1 LRKFIVTALV
11 CAVLAVLPAAAF
23 SDVTDRDAA
32 LAAETLQSLDIISG
46 FPDGSYRPGSPLTRA
61 QFAKIAVIALGDES
75 QVVLQK
81 SFTVFPDVLSSHW
94 AAGYVNVAVRHS
106 KILNGYP
113 DGSFAPDKSITEA
126 EAVTICLRML
136 GYDVEDVGLFW
147 PTDYIN
153 KAAEIG
159 LTDGLVITANNPMTR
174 GRAAILIANMLA
186 MDEKEGKVFAT
197 RIGASAQEDVTL
209 LAAPATDLSM
219 AAGTVRVSIGGTK
232 STLYSNK
239 DIPGSQVGRRG
250 VLLTGKD
257 GKVAGFVPYR
267 YQDVAVT
274 IKAADKDGIT
284 VLSGGR
290 YLIPISTQVVVGG
303 SLEEFETA
311 WSDLRSGTGVL
322 LHYNSDGVL
331 EYISMGFAATGDSVH
346 VLKNSYRS
354 NDNPLLDFF
363 SDDVVKNA
371 TIVKNGATVTA
382 AALRQYDTVSYNA
395 DTRIITVSDMKLTGG
410 LEAAYPTK
418 TSVQQVTVFGH
429 SFTLID
435 GYTPNLS
442 DYDENANIT
451 LLLTADGRVAEIKK
465 FTEVTATAYGRLE
478 SGSSTAAT
486 VVLTNGITLTA
497 KPTNDC
503 SDIEGYFVAVT
514 AGGGGKMNV
523 KAIDMNSGISPSF
536 SVGSMKL
543 GSMTVSPAA
552 ALYERVSK
560 TGPVV
565 RIDLADLGGSST
577 EISGKK
583 IYHYI
588 QDSSGQVVA
597 IIFSNITGDMFNYGK
612 IKVEPVKNEEGEEV
626 SRSITIR
633 YRGLDGSYTSATGTD
648 ARLMGIMGPYAGVYY
663 MGDKVGA
670 VASLNH
676 LGTVKVTDFMGEKQ
690 VMVGSRTVSIADNV
704 YVCYD
709 SNGEETTLAKLKNA
723 CSSFKIY
730 VDRTVDEGGIVRV
743 IVGIK

>member
-1 LRKFIVTALV
+1 MRKFLVTALV

-23 SDVTDRDAA
+23 SDVSDSDTA
-32 LAAETLQSLDIISG
+32 LAAETLQSLNIISG

-94 AAGYVNVAVRHS
+94 AAGYVNVAVRYS

-159 LTDGLVITANNPMTR
+159 LTDGLVITSNNPMTR
-174 GRAAILIANMLA
+174 GRAAVLIANMLA
-186 MDEKEGKVFAT
+186 MDEKEGKVFAA

-267 YQDVAVT
+267 YEDVAVT
-274 IKAADKDGIT
+274 VKSTDKDGIT

-311 WSDLRSGTGVL
+311 WSDLRSGTSVL

-331 EYISMGFAATGDSVH
+331 EYISMGFAVTGDSVH
-346 VLKNSYRS
+346 VLKNSYS
-354 NDNPLLDFF
+354 ANDNPLLDFY
-363 SDDVVKNA
+363 SDDIVKNA
-371 TIVKNGATVTA
+371 TILKNGAAVTA
-382 AALRQYDTVSYNA
+382 AALRQNDTVSYNA
-395 DTRIITVSDMKLTGG
+395 DTRTITVSDIKLTGA
-410 LEAAYPTK
+410 LEAVYPTK
-418 TSVQQVTVFGH
+418 TSAQQVTVYGH
-429 SFTLID
+429 SFMLVD

-442 DYDENANIT
+442 AYDDNANIT

-465 FTEVTATAYGRLE
+465 FTEVSATAYGRLE

-497 KPTNDC
+497 KPSNDC
-503 SDIEGYFVAVT
+503 ADIEGCFVSVT
-514 AGGGGKMNV
+514 AGGGGKMTV
-523 KAIDMNSGISPSF
+523 KAVDMKSGISPSF
-536 SVGSMKL
+536 SVGTMKL
-543 GSMTVSPAA
+543 GTMTVSPAA

-565 RIDLADLGGSST
+565 RIDISDLGGSSVVIAGT
-577 EISGKK
+577 N
-583 IYHYI
+583 IYQYI
-588 QDSSGQVVA
+588 QDSAGQVVA
-597 IIFSNITGDMFNYGK
+597 IVFSNITGDMFNYGK
-612 IKVEPVKNEEGEEV
+612 IKVESIENDDGDEI
-626 SRSITIR
+626 SRIITVR
-633 YRGLDGSYTSATGTD
+633 YRNADGSYTSATGTD
-648 ARLMGIMGPYAGVYY
+648 ARRMSLMGPYAGIFYI
-663 MGDKVGA
+663 GDKVSA
-670 VASLNH
+670 VASLSQ

-690 VMVGSRTVSIADNV
+690 VMIGSRTVSIADNV

-709 SNGEETTLAKLKNA
+709 SNGEETTLAKLKNS

>member
-1 LRKFIVTALV
+1 MRKFLVTALV

-23 SDVTDRDAA
+23 SDVSDSDTE
-32 LAAETLQSLDIISG
+32 LAADTLQSLDIISG
-46 FPDGSYRPGSPLTRA
+46 FPDGSFRPGSPLTRA

-81 SFTVFPDVLSSHW
+81 SFTVFPDVRSSHW
-94 AAGYVNVAVRHS
+94 AAGYVNVAVRYS

-159 LTDGLVITANNPMTR
+159 LTDGLVITANSPMTR
-174 GRAAILIANMLA
+174 GRAAVLIANMLA
-186 MDEKEGKVFAT
+186 MDEKEGKVFAA

-267 YQDVAVT
+267 YEDVAVT
-274 IKAADKDGIT
+274 VKSTDKDGIT

-311 WSDLRSGTGVL
+311 WSDLRSGTSVL

-331 EYISMGFAATGDSVH
+331 EYISMGFAVTGDSVH
-346 VLKNSYRS
+346 VLKNSYS
-354 NDNPLLDFF
+354 TNDNPLLDFY
-363 SDDVVKNA
+363 SDDIVKNA
-371 TIVKNGATVTA
+371 TILKNGATVTA
-382 AALRQYDTVSYNA
+382 AALRQNDTVSYNA
-395 DTRIITVSDMKLTGG
+395 DTRTITVSDMKLTGA

-418 TSVQQVTVFGH
+418 TSAQQVTVYGH
-429 SFTLID
+429 NFMLVD
-435 GYTPNLS
+435 GYSPNLS
-442 DYDENANIT
+442 AYDDNANIT

-465 FTEVTATAYGRLE
+465 FTEVSATAYGRLE
-478 SGSSTAAT
+478 SGSSALAT

-497 KPTNDC
+497 KPTSDC
-503 SDIEGYFVAVT
+503 SDIEGYFVSVT
-514 AGGGGKMNV
+514 ASGSKMNV
-523 KAIDMNSGISPSF
+523 KAIDMKSGGISSF
-536 SVGSMKL
+536 NIGSMKL
-543 GSMTVSPAA
+543 GNMTVSPAA
-552 ALYERVSK
+552 VLYEQVAK

-565 RIDLADLGGSST
+565 RIDLADLGGSSSV
-577 EISGKK
+577 IDGSK
-583 IYHYI
+583 IVHYI

-597 IIFSNITGDMFNYGK
+597 IVFSNITGNMFSYGR
-612 IKVEPVKNEEGEEV
+612 INVEPWTDEDGNDIGRTVTV
-626 SRSITIR
+626 R
-633 YRGLDGSYTSATGTD
+633 YRGVDGGYTAATGTD
-648 ARLMGIMGPYAGVYY
+648 SRLINIMGPYTGVYIVN
-663 MGDKVGA
+663 GKLSA
-670 VASLNH
+670 VAPLKQ

-690 VMVGSRTVSIADNV
+690 VTVGSHTVSIADNV